1 LLVPPIFAVI
11 LGAACA
17 DDGELERY
25 EASRP
30 SMGTLFQITL
40 YASDE
45 ASAQLAFDA
54 AFARIEELNG
64 IFSDYDSDSETN
76 RLCRAAPMDRP
87 VGVSHEMATVLGRSL
102 RLSKRTDGAF
112 DVTVGPLSRLWRRA
126 RRRKELPSTERLQQA
141 VAATGYR
148 HIRLDPEDRTVQLL
162 VPDMRLDFG
171 AIAKGFAADEAIA
184 TLRKLGVRR
193 ALVNA
198 GGDIAMSESPP
209 GQTGWRIGI
218 APLAARDPPSR
229 FLRLA
234 NCGIATSG
242 DAWQFVEIEGNR
254 YSHIV
259 DPRTGI
265 GTADRVSV
273 TVVARDCTTADSL
286 ASAVTVLGPQ
296 EGIQLVEHTCGASC
310 LIVRVEDEQAKTH
323 ESQGFPV
330 SEVKV
335 VRRAIIDPDP
345 LTH

>member
-1 LLVPPIFAVI
+1 MLVPPILAVI

-17 DDGELERY
+17 DNGDLRRY

-40 YASDE
+40 YASD
-45 ASAQLAFDA
+45 ATSAQRAFDA
-54 AFARIEELNG
+54 AFARVEELNG
-64 IFSDYDSDSETN
+64 IFSDYDSNSEAN
-76 RLCRAAPMDRP
+76 RLSHAAPMEHP
-87 VGVSHEMATVLGRSL
+87 VQVGKEMGIVLEQSL
-102 RLSKRTDGAF
+102 RLSERTDGAF

-126 RRRKELPSTERLQQA
+126 RRRKQLPSTERLEQA

-148 HIRLDPEDRTVQLL
+148 HVRLDSENGTVQLL

-171 AIAKGFAADEAIA
+171 AIAKGFAADEAVA
-184 TLRKLGVRR
+184 TIRKLGIRR

-198 GGDIAMSESPP
+198 GGDIAMSGAPP
-209 GQTGWRIGI
+209 DQTGWRIGI
-218 APLAARDPPSR
+218 APLAASDPPSR

-265 GTADRVSV
+265 GTTDRSSVS
-273 TVVARDCTTADSL
+273 VVARDCTTADSL

-296 EGIQLVEHTCGASC
+296 DGIRLAEQTCGASC
-310 LIVRVEDEQAKTH
+310 LIVRVEDEQAKTY
-323 ESQGFPV
+323 ESQRFPA
-330 SEVKV
+330 SEANATV
-335 VRRAIIDPDP
+335 P
-345 LTH
+345 